1 VLSRVAL
8 VVAAAAALLV
18 VPAAQPAAEG
28 TPFFFGFTE
37 DIPKEIGSDAV
48 APAAALGAKAFRITL
63 MWSPGQ
69 TQLTAEDAGKLDRA
83 VNAAAGMRV
92 VLAVYADAAS
102 KAPQTDSARDEY
114 CGYVRNVLDRYPSL
128 RDVVVW
134 NEPNKSFFW
143 SPQAGA
149 PAAYQALAARCWDV
163 LHGAFSGVNVIGPVL
178 SPIGFDNSGST
189 SPGAFI
195 RDLGQ
200 AYRASGR
207 QSPILDTIGHHAYG
221 MDAGERP
228 WRKHIQSKW
237 ISHGDWNK
245 LMYNLWLAFDG
256 TAQPIP
262 GDGATT
268 IWYLESGSQT
278 AIDAGK
284 EGVYTG
290 TENVQVVPDYAGGE
304 PDGSAPSE
312 TSDAPDQYTQ
322 ALDAIRLAYCQ
333 PHVATIFNFLLFDEP
348 RLEGWQSAPFW
359 ADRTRKDSYPAFAQ
373 AIGEANAGTVNC
385 DALKGG
391 RPSAD
396 FMPPSAPAGLAGTA
410 ERDPLRVVLTWQA
423 ATDDASAISY
433 RVYRNGAHVANT
445 GETTWTNTNVA
456 SATTYTYTVRA
467 IDSAGNLGDASD
479 PVTVTTPDV
488 TPPSVPADLAAT
500 PQPNPARVEVT
511 WTAAA
516 DNVGVAGYEVFRDG
530 ALAAQVAGL
539 AYTDTAVVS
548 NTTYGY
554 AVVALDAAGNRS
566 AAATVSVTTGDLVA
580 PSTPGGLTA
589 VGRTSPLRVDLAWP
603 ASTDDV
609 GVAGYEVLRD
619 DVLLATVTGT
629 SYSDTAVQSGRSYRY
644 AVRAVDAA
652 GNRSGEAGASA
663 TAPDVVAPSAPANLR
678 ADSLSHP
685 PRVRLTWAAASDDV
699 GVAGYRIY
707 RNGVLIAST
716 ANLSYT
722 DSSVARSTWYRYDV
736 RTYDAAGNLGP
747 ASTVS
752 VKTAKR

>member
-8 VVAAAAALLV
+8 VMAAAAALLV

-37 DIPKEIGSDAV
+37 DIPKDIGSDAV
-48 APAAALGAKAFRITL
+48 APAAELGAKAFRITL

-69 TQLTAEDAGKLDRA
+69 TQLTAEDTAKLDRA
-83 VNAAAGMRV
+83 VGAAAGMRV
-92 VLAVYADAAS
+92 VLAVYADTAS
-102 KAPQTDSARDEY
+102 KAPQTAAARDEY
-114 CGYVRNVLDRYPSL
+114 CGYVRNVLSRYSSV

-143 SPQAGA
+143 SPQSGA
-149 PAAYQALAARCWDV
+149 PAAYQALVARCWDV
-163 LHGAFSGVNVIGPVL
+163 LHGAFAGVNVIGPVL
-178 SPIGFDNSGST
+178 SPIGFDNSGSI

-195 RDLGQ
+195 RELGE

-207 QSPILDTIGHHAYG
+207 QRPILDTIGHHSYG
-221 MDAGERP
+221 MDAAERP
-228 WRKHIQSKW
+228 WRRHIQSKW

-262 GDGATT
+262 GEGSTT

-278 AIDAGK
+278 SIDAGK
-284 EGVYTG
+284 EGAYTG

-304 PDGSAPSE
+304 PDSPAPSE

-333 PHVATIFNFLLFDEP
+333 PYVATIFNFLLFDEP

-373 AIGEANAGTVNC
+373 AIGEVNGGSVNC

-410 ERDPLRVVLTWQA
+410 ERDPLRVVLTWQP

-433 RVYRNGAHVANT
+433 RVYRNGTHVGNT
-445 GETTWTNTNVA
+445 TQTTWTNTAVKD
-456 SATTYTYTVRA
+456 ATTYTYAVRA
-467 IDSAGNLGDASD
+467 LDSAGNLGDASD
-479 PVTVTTPDV
+479 PVSVTTPDV
-488 TPPSVPADLAAT
+488 TAPSAGLAAT
-500 PQPNPARVEVT
+500 EQRNPGRVEVT
-511 WTAAA
+511 WTAST
-516 DNVGVAGYEVFRDG
+516 DNAGVTGYDVYRDG
-530 ALAAQVAGL
+530 VLLSRVSTTG
-539 AYTDTAVVS
+539 YTDAAVAS

-554 AVVALDAAGNRS
+554 AVVAVDAAENRS
-566 AAATVSVTTGDLVA
+566 AAASVAVTTGDLA
-580 PSTPGGLTA
+580 PPSTPSGLTA
-589 VGRTSPLRVDLAWP
+589 AGRTDPLRIALAWP
-603 ASTDDV
+603 ASSDDV
-609 GVAGYEVLRD
+609 AVAAYEVLRD
-619 DVLLATVTGT
+619 GALLATASGT
-629 SYSDTAVQSGRSYRY
+629 SYTDTAVQSGRSYSY
-644 AVRAVDAA
+644 AVRALDAA
-652 GNRSGEAGASA
+652 GNRSGEATASA
-663 TAPDVVAPSAPANLR
+663 TAPDVVAPSAPPNL
-678 ADSLSHP
+678 AAKALSKP
-685 PRVRLTWAAASDDV
+685 PRVYLSWSAASDDV
-699 GVAGYRIY
+699 GAVGYRIY
-707 RNGVLIAST
+707 RNGSLLTST
-716 ANLSYT
+716 ANRSYT

-736 RTYDAAGNLGP
+736 RAYDAAGNVGP

-752 VKTAKR
+752 VKTANK